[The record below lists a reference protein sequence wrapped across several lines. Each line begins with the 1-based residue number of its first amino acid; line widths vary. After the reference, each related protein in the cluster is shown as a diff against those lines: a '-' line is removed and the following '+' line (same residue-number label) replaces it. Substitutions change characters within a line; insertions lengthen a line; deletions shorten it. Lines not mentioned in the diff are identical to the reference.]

1 MSISSSSSESLS
13 FRKSSGLQLRF
24 TNMIMITK
32 LWRAPIL
39 FELYFNQNDIG
50 HLKRLYIYIACVFN
64 TFCYRYLRKIISH
77 KSSNSPCDGSLI
89 KQLLKVLTTRGISI
103 HLCQAKFTFDLFAI
117 KSQSLKKNKITSEM
131 LMPKPKLQMMSFFS
145 LSINLKFSSF
155 NFNLI
160 KSR

>member
-1 MSISSSSSESLS
+1 MKKVYYFHINDLTNNSGTHNIFQFAKLLPSSVKMSISSSSSESLS

-89 KQLLKVLTTRGISI
+89 KQLLNVLTTRDISI
-103 HLCQAKFTFDLFAI
+103 HLCQTKFRFDLLSYRVTYNNI
-117 KSQSLKKNKITSEM
+117 TTLK
-131 LMPKPKLQMMSFFS
+131 
-145 LSINLKFSSF
+145 
-155 NFNLI
+155 
-160 KSR
+160 

>member
-1 MSISSSSSESLS
+1 MKWKSLLFSYKWSYNSGTHNIFQFAKLLPSSVKMSISSSSSESLS

-103 HLCQAKFTFDLFAI
+103 HLCQAKFTFDLL
-117 KSQSLKKNKITSEM
+117 SYRVM
-131 LMPKPKLQMMSFFS
+131 HLQ
-145 LSINLKFSSF
+145 
-155 NFNLI
+155 
-160 KSR
+160 